1 MNKQL
6 AVSGWQKSKGT
17 LVMIVTTPP
26 AIGKPEMLGGIR
38 SKEAAAEWGSK
49 NGFATVYWLKNRER
63 VYADKLTKQV
73 DVLAEQLATKSN
85 HLVQMA
91 EAS

>member
-1 MNKQL
+1 
-6 AVSGWQKSKGT
+6 
-17 LVMIVTTPP
+17 
-26 AIGKPEMLGGIR
+26 MLGGIR
-38 SKEAAAEWGSK
+38 SKEAAADWGAK

-91 EAS
+91 EA